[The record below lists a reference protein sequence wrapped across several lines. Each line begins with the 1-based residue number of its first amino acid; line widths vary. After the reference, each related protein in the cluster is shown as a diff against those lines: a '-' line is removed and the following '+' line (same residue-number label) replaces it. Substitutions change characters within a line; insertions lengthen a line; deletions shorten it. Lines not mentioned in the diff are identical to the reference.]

1 MSLQLARL
9 DHVHVV
15 SFRIP
20 AFEQSLARL
29 KNFPLEVFH
38 GFAQHA
44 RLDAEEEGVRLETR
58 QQARDALGADG
69 RRAEWRAAP

>member
-1 MSLQLARL
+1 
-9 DHVHVV
+9 
-15 SFRIP
+15 
-20 AFEQSLARL
+20 L